1 MSKKSIIIASIVV
14 ISLLLLNLGVAFGT
28 TGLSVS
34 GGGSVTKGTSVTI
47 RCAYSGSNLARG
59 SVEIVYDSSVLQYT
73 GCSGGNASPSSAGV
87 LYVAFSTGGVGANN
101 ISFDVNFK
109 AIAVGSGNVSVSTMD
124 LVDTDYNVLE
134 VNSGSTTV
142 TVTNPAPQVSSNANL
157 SSLKVSAG
165 TLSPAF
171 SAGRTSYTVSVDED
185 VTVCTISASAADSD
199 AKVSVSGSKN
209 LIMGNNVRKVTVTA
223 PSGATKTYTIT
234 IIRGNADEGDKDDP
248 NENEDE
254 SESLTVTIGDVRYI
268 IQENINPEDVPE
280 EFLLVAGKYDG
291 KDIPLIKDADLK
303 YTLALLKNDTNSDV
317 KWFFYNEETG
327 EFSETAALLPDEI
340 MNLVKLSAGD
350 KKAEDTGLFSDST
363 MILLMIFAGTLSILI
378 VVVIVLQVKLL
389 KGKDKNKKVKNNE
402 ESRE

>member
-1 MSKKSIIIASIVV
+1 MSKKHGLLILL
-14 ISLLLLNLGVAFGT
+14 ISLALVFSGVTVAFGEAS
-28 TGLSVS
+28 LRVS
-34 GGGSVTKGTSVTI
+34 GGGSVTKGSTVTI
-47 RCAYSGSNLARG
+47 TC
-59 SVEIVYDSSVLQYT
+59 VYTAETVGVGAANISYNSSVLQYT
-73 GCSGGNASPSSAGV
+73 GYSGAVAPSSASGV
-87 LYVAFSTGGVGANN
+87 IAVSFGDGMQSSSRTFS
-101 ISFDVNFK
+101 ISFK
-109 AIAVGSGNVSVSTMD
+109 ALEAGSSNVSVSTTD
-124 LVDTDYNVLE
+124 LVDYDGNPLKCP
-134 VNSGSTTV
+134 SGSTTV

-165 TLSPAF
+165 SLSPAF
-171 SAGRTSYTVSVDED
+171 SAGRTSYTVNVDED

-209 LIMGNNVRKVTVTA
+209 LIMGKNVRKVTVTA
-223 PSGATKTYTIT
+223 PSGASKTYTIT
-234 IIRGNADEGDKDDP
+234 IIRGNADEGNKDDP

-254 SESLTVTIGDVRYI
+254 SEPLIVTIGDVKYI

-280 EFLLVAGKYDG
+280 EFLLVAGKYVG

-327 EFSETAALLPDEI
+327 EFSETTALLPDEI
-340 MNLVKLSAGD
+340 MNLVKLSAGE

-389 KGKDKNKKVKNNE
+389 KGKDKNKKGKNNE

>member
-1 MSKKSIIIASIVV
+1 MSKKHGLLILL
-14 ISLLLLNLGVAFGT
+14 ISLALVFSGVTVAFGEAS
-28 TGLSVS
+28 LRVS
-34 GGGSVTKGTSVTI
+34 GGGSVTNGSNVTI
-47 RCAYSGSNLARG
+47 TCTYSAD
-59 SVEIVYDSSVLQYT
+59 SVGGCTANVTYNASILQYV
-73 GCSGGNASPSSAGV
+73 GVSGGLAPSSASGV
-87 LYVAFSTGGVGANN
+87 VPITFVRDTKVSSTSFSVT
-101 ISFDVNFK
+101 FK
-109 AIAVGSGNVSVSTMD
+109 AIGTGSSNVSVSTTD
-124 LVDTDYNVLE
+124 LVDYDGNVL
-134 VNSGSTTV
+134 NFPSGSTTV

-165 TLSPAF
+165 SLSPAF
-171 SAGRTSYTVSVDED
+171 SAGRTSYTVNVDED

-209 LIMGNNVRKVTVTA
+209 LIMGKNVRKVTVTA
-223 PSGATKTYTIT
+223 PSGASKTYTIT
-234 IIRGNADEGDKDDP
+234 IIRGNADEGNKDDP

-254 SESLTVTIGDVRYI
+254 SESLTVTIGDVKYI

-327 EFSETAALLPDEI
+327 EFKETAALLPDEI

-389 KGKDKNKKVKNNE
+389 KGKDKNKKVKNSE

>member
-1 MSKKSIIIASIVV
+1 MSKKHGLLILLM
-14 ISLLLLNLGVAFGT
+14 SLALVFSGITVAFGEAR
-28 TGLSVS
+28 LRVS
-34 GGGSVTKGTSVTI
+34 GGGSVTNGSNVTITCTYSADSVGSGTANVTYNASILQYVGVSGGEAPPSASGVIPITFVKGTKVSSISFSVT
-47 RCAYSGSNLARG
+47 
-59 SVEIVYDSSVLQYT
+59 
-73 GCSGGNASPSSAGV
+73 
-87 LYVAFSTGGVGANN
+87 
-101 ISFDVNFK
+101 FK
-109 AIAVGSGNVSVSTMD
+109 AIGTGSSNVSVSTSE
-124 LVDTDYNVLE
+124 LIDYDFQPINCP
-134 VNSGSTTV
+134 SGSTTV

-165 TLSPAF
+165 SLSPAF
-171 SAGRTSYTVSVDED
+171 SAGRTSYTVNVDED

-209 LIMGNNVRKVTVTA
+209 LIMGKNVRKVTVTA
-223 PSGATKTYTIT
+223 PSGASKTYTIT
-234 IIRGNADEGDKDDP
+234 IIRGNTDEGNKDDP

-254 SESLTVTIGDVRYI
+254 SESLTVTIGDVKYI

-280 EFLLVAGKYDG
+280 EFLLVAGKYVG

-340 MNLVKLSAGD
+340 MNLVKLSAGE